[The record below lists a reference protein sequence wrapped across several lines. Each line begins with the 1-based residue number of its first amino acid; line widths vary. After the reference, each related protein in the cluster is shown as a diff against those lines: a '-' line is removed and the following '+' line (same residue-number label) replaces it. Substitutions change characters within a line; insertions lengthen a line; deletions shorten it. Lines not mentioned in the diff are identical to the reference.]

1 MDLALIKNGRV
12 ENVVVGDAEFA
23 ALIAPDWDAVE
34 PLAAGVGIGWSWSA
48 ADGFEPPVVVG
59 PEPVALPA
67 VVITSVTV
75 DEANAARA
83 VIAPDFSSMK
93 LPVGSAVTID
103 VELQWQGQRV
113 PGFGEEFAMPMR
125 STDGMMRHIDIKFT
139 DGRARFVAVMNDSR
153 RWEVTPEL
161 INSGLPPEAHMD
173 FPGIVITAVE

>member
-1 MDLALIKNGRV
+1 MADEAFVALV
-12 ENVVVGDAEFA
+12 
-23 ALIAPDWDAVE
+23 APDWDAVE
-34 PLAAGVGIGWSWSA
+34 PLAAGAGIGWSWSA
-48 ADGFEPPVVVG
+48 AGGFEPPVVAG

-103 VELQWQGQRV
+103 VELQLQGQRV

-125 STDGMMRHIDIKFT
+125 STDGAVRFINIAFD
-139 DGRARFVAVMNDSR
+139 DGRAQFTAEMKDSK

-173 FPGIVITAVE
+173 FAGIVITAVEIGAPSTA